1 MQYSST
7 PKLTY
12 LMRIA
17 MQDLKLHSI
26 FVVVPICEKRIKL
39 IVNIVAISLAELVY
53 MLRCQAIVQ

>member
-1 MQYSST
+1 
-7 PKLTY
+7 
-12 LMRIA
+12 